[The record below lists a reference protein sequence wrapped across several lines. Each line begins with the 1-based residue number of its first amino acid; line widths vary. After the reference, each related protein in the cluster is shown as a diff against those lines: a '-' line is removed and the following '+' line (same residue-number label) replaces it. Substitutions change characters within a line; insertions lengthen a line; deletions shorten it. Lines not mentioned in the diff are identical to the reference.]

1 VPASYPLYNYTPPA
15 SFIPHSA
22 IRIPHSK
29 IMLTLRD
36 LSYAHEDGAP
46 LLDRLDFTF
55 RPHRHGLVGANG
67 AGKSTLARLLA
78 GQLAPTGGAV
88 TKPAG
93 LRVRYLPQDEPRA
106 AITGDADATVAD
118 ALEDFWAGLDA
129 PLPDC
134 ARAWLDS
141 LPDERALRDLS
152 GGEWL
157 KLRLLR
163 LLANPGAHGDDFLIL
178 DEPSNHLDAAGRAI
192 LVTLLRAWAGRG
204 LVIIT
209 HDRQFLHHVDEIVE
223 LTPRGL
229 RGFTGAF
236 PEYWE
241 QRQHTRALQSE
252 QLRQARRDQK
262 HAGQQRREQ
271 LAAQQTRMN
280 QAARRAFAAGLP
292 RIIRNA
298 RKREAQA
305 TLGKL
310 HRDTGAAVAGAGARL
325 RDALDALDRD
335 PFLRL
340 DFASAAPPAGQIHFA
355 ARDLNLRFLNAPA
368 PLWPAPL
375 NFTMTGSER
384 WRIHGPNGAGKSTL
398 LAALLGRAAR
408 DHAPQAPGPCG
419 LSGMGDPPMRRR
431 VASSAGKMP
440 ALPAARA
447 PGPHDDA
454 PASPAGTDLSLPA
467 SSSSPI
473 TPEDSWR
480 KNKEKE
486 ERERFPGRP
495 LTATSPAAATS
506 FELIGHLR
514 RSERPLHHLD
524 QHQTLLRDDQ
534 SILDQLAPCT
544 RFTPVQLRNE
554 LAFYGF
560 TGARVTQPVGTL
572 SGGERMRAALA
583 RLFLAGSIP
592 QAILLD
598 EPTNHLDFQS
608 QELLEHALKNYRGL
622 LVLATHDTAFAAAL
636 AITNELV
643 LTSI

>member
-1 VPASYPLYNYTPPA
+1 
-15 SFIPHSA
+15 
-22 IRIPHSK
+22 
-29 IMLTLRD
+29 MLTLHD
-36 LSYAHEDGAP
+36 LSYDHEDGAP

-67 AGKSTLARLLA
+67 VGKSTLARLLA
-78 GQLAPTGGAV
+78 GQLSPTRGTIA
-88 TKPAG
+88 KPAR
-93 LRVRYLPQDEPRA
+93 LSVRYLPQDEPRA
-106 AITGDADATVAD
+106 AITGSAAATVAD

-134 ARAWLDS
+134 ARAWLDA
-141 LPDERALRDLS
+141 LPDGRALRDLS

-178 DEPSNHLDAAGRAI
+178 DEPSNHLDADGRAI

-209 HDRQFLHHVDEIVE
+209 HDRQLLHHVDEIVE

-229 RGFTGAF
+229 RSFTGAF
-236 PEYWE
+236 PAYWE
-241 QRQHTRALQSE
+241 QRRHTRALQSE
-252 QLRQARRDQK
+252 QLRQARRDKK
-262 HAGQQRREQ
+262 HAEQQRREQ
-271 LAAQQTRMN
+271 LAAQETRMR
-280 QAARRAFAAGLP
+280 QAARNASGGGIP
-292 RIIRNA
+292 RIIAGA

-310 HRDTGAAVAGAGARL
+310 HHVTDDALAEAGARL
-325 RDALDALDRD
+325 REAADTLDRD

-340 DFASAAPPAGQIHFA
+340 DFASAAPAAGQIFFA
-355 ARDLNLRFLNAPA
+355 ARDLNLRFLNALA

-375 NFTMTGSER
+375 NFTMAGSER
-384 WRIHGPNGAGKSTL
+384 WRIHGPNGSGKSTL
-398 LAALLGRAAR
+398 LAALLGRMAR
-408 DHAPQAPGPCG
+408 DDGNKD
-419 LSGMGDPPMRRR
+419 L
-431 VASSAGKMP
+431 P
-440 ALPAARA
+440 ATQPAAR
-447 PGPHDDA
+447 
-454 PASPAGTDLSLPA
+454 
-467 SSSSPI
+467 
-473 TPEDSWR
+473 PE
-480 KNKEKE
+480 
-486 ERERFPGRP
+486 
-495 LTATSPAAATS
+495 LHPAAHADKFRASATVCHVRAPFS
-506 FELIGHLR
+506 ASAATFELTGELR

-524 QHQTLLRDDQ
+524 QHQTLLRDGQ
-534 SILDQLAPCT
+534 SILDQLAPHT

-560 TGARVTQPVGTL
+560 TGARVAQPVGTL

-583 RLFLAGSIP
+583 RLFLAESIP

-622 LVLATHDTAFAAAL
+622 LVLATHDTAFADAL
-636 AITNELV
+636 AITHELA
-643 LTSI
+643 LAAAPSP

>member
-1 VPASYPLYNYTPPA
+1 
-15 SFIPHSA
+15 
-22 IRIPHSK
+22 
-29 IMLTLRD
+29 MLTLHD
-36 LSYAHEDGAP
+36 LSYDHEDGAP
-46 LLDRLDFTF
+46 LLDRLNFTF

-67 AGKSTLARLLA
+67 VGKSTLARLLA
-78 GQLAPTGGAV
+78 GQLAPTRGAIA
-88 TKPAG
+88 KPAR
-93 LRVRYLPQDEPRA
+93 LTVRYLPQDEPRA
-106 AITGDADATVAD
+106 AITGGAGATVAD

-141 LPDERALRDLS
+141 LPDGRALRDLS

-178 DEPSNHLDAAGRAI
+178 DEPSNHLDADGRAI

-209 HDRQFLHHVDEIVE
+209 HDRQLLHHVDEIVE

-241 QRQHTRALQSE
+241 QRRHARALQSE

-262 HAGQQRREQ
+262 HAERQRHEQ
-271 LAAQQTRMN
+271 LAAQETRMR
-280 QAARRAFAAGLP
+280 QAARNAFAAGLP

-310 HRDTGAAVAGAGARL
+310 DAGTGDALAGAGARL
-325 RDALDALDRD
+325 REAIDALDRD

-340 DFASAAPPAGQIHFA
+340 DFASAAPAAGQIFFA
-355 ARDLNLRFLNAPA
+355 ARDLNLRFTAAPA
-368 PLWPAPL
+368 PLWAAPL
-375 NFTMTGSER
+375 NFTMAGSER
-384 WRIHGPNGAGKSTL
+384 WRIHGPNGSGKSTL
-398 LAALLGRAAR
+398 LAALLGRTAR
-408 DHAPQAPGPCG
+408 D
-419 LSGMGDPPMRRR
+419 
-431 VASSAGKMP
+431 
-440 ALPAARA
+440 
-447 PGPHDDA
+447 DDA
-454 PASPAGTDLSLPA
+454 ISAAAGA
-467 SSSSPI
+467 AV
-473 TPEDSWR
+473 
-480 KNKEKE
+480 N
-486 ERERFPGRP
+486 
-495 LTATSPAAATS
+495 AAAT
-506 FELIGHLR
+506 FELTGGLR

-534 SILDQLAPCT
+534 SILDQLAPHT

-560 TGARVTQPVGTL
+560 TGARVAQPVGTL

-583 RLFLAGSIP
+583 RLFLAESIP

-622 LVLATHDTAFAAAL
+622 LVLATHDTAFADAL
-636 AITNELV
+636 AITHELA
-643 LTSI
+643 LA

>member
-1 VPASYPLYNYTPPA
+1 
-15 SFIPHSA
+15 
-22 IRIPHSK
+22 
-29 IMLTLRD
+29 MLTLHD
-36 LSYAHEDGAP
+36 LSYDHEDGAP
-46 LLDRLDFTF
+46 LFDRLNFTF

-67 AGKSTLARLLA
+67 IGKSTLARLLA
-78 GQLAPTGGAV
+78 GQLAPTRGTIA
-88 TKPAG
+88 KPSR
-93 LRVRYLPQDEPRA
+93 LSVRYLPQDEPRS
-106 AITGDADATVAD
+106 AITGGGGTTVAD

-178 DEPSNHLDAAGRAI
+178 DEPSNHLDSAGRGI

-209 HDRQFLHHVDEIVE
+209 HDRQLLHHVDEIVE

-229 RGFTGAF
+229 HGFTGAF

-241 QRQHTRALQSE
+241 QRRHARELQAG
-252 QLRQARRDQK
+252 QLRQARRDKK
-262 HAGQQRREQ
+262 HAEQQRREK
-271 LAAQQTRMN
+271 LAGQEARMR
-280 QAARRAFAAGLP
+280 QGARNASAAGLP
-292 RIIRNA
+292 RIIA
-298 RKREAQA
+298 GGRKRAAQA

-310 HRDTGAAVAGAGARL
+310 NNTATGALADADAHL
-325 RDALDALDRD
+325 REAIDALDRD

-340 DFASAAPPAGQIHFA
+340 DFASAAPAAGQIFFT
-355 ARDLNLRFLNAPA
+355 ARDLNVRFSTAPA

-375 NFTMTGSER
+375 NFTMAGSER
-384 WRIHGPNGAGKSTL
+384 WRVHGPNGSGKSTL
-398 LAALLGRAAR
+398 LAILLGRATR
-408 DHAPQAPGPCG
+408 DHAARASCPWTAK
-419 LSGMGDPPMRRR
+419 PPN
-431 VASSAGKMP
+431 VARASCPWTAKPPS
-440 ALPAARA
+440 AARA
-447 PGPHDDA
+447 SSPCDDA
-454 PASPAGTDLSLPA
+454 PASPAGMNLSPP
-467 SSSSPI
+467 SSSFSPI
-473 TPEDSWR
+473 APEDSWR
-480 KNKEKE
+480 KNKENE
-486 ERERFPGRP
+486 EREKFSGQPLNPDSAALPASAARNLFPTFSQCNNP
-495 LTATSPAAATS
+495 DSAASPASAAPSPPAATL
-506 FELIGHLR
+506 ELTGHLR

-560 TGARVTQPVGTL
+560 TGARVAQPVGTL

-583 RLFLAGSIP
+583 RLFLAESIP

-622 LVLATHDTAFAAAL
+622 LVLATHDTAFAATL
-636 AITNELV
+636 AITNELT
-643 LTSI
+643 LAPA

>member
-1 VPASYPLYNYTPPA
+1 
-15 SFIPHSA
+15 
-22 IRIPHSK
+22 
-29 IMLTLRD
+29 MLTLHD
-36 LSYAHEDGAP
+36 LSYDHEDGAP
-46 LLDRLDFTF
+46 LFDRLNFTF
-55 RPHRHGLVGANG
+55 RAHRHGLVGANG

-78 GQLAPTGGAV
+78 GQLAPTRGTI
-88 TKPAG
+88 TKPAR
-93 LRVRYLPQDEPRA
+93 LSVRYLPQDEPRA
-106 AITGDADATVAD
+106 AITAAGGAAGAVAGATSAATTATANAAAATSATATATADAITAATAAASAAATVAD

-178 DEPSNHLDAAGRAI
+178 DEPSNHLDAGGRAI

-209 HDRQFLHHVDEIVE
+209 HDRQLLHHVDEIVE

-229 RGFTGAF
+229 RGFPGAF

-241 QRQHTRALQSE
+241 QRRHARALQSE
-252 QLRQARRDQK
+252 QLRQARRDKK
-262 HAGQQRREQ
+262 HAERQHREK
-271 LAAQQTRMN
+271 LAAQEARMR
-280 QAARRAFAAGLP
+280 QAARNAFAAGLP

-310 HRDTGAAVAGAGARL
+310 DRAASGADAAAGERL
-325 RDALDALDRD
+325 REAIDALDRD

-340 DFASAAPPAGQIHFA
+340 DFASAAPAAGQVFFA
-355 ARDLNLRFLNAPA
+355 ARDLNIRFTGAPA

-375 NFTMTGSER
+375 DFTMSGSER
-384 WRIHGPNGAGKSTL
+384 WRIHGPNGSGKSTL
-398 LAALLGRAAR
+398 LAALLGRTARDGGGGNAAR
-408 DHAPQAPGPCG
+408 DD
-419 LSGMGDPPMRRR
+419 SGNNG
-431 VASSAGKMP
+431 
-440 ALPAARA
+440 ARD
-447 PGPHDDA
+447 GGGNNGA
-454 PASPAGTDLSLPA
+454 PAIPPVSPPVSRPA
-467 SSSSPI
+467 
-473 TPEDSWR
+473 TP
-480 KNKEKE
+480 
-486 ERERFPGRP
+486 
-495 LTATSPAAATS
+495 PAAA
-506 FELIGHLR
+506 FELTGELR
-514 RSERPLHHLD
+514 CSARPLHHLD

-534 SILDQLAPCT
+534 SLLDQLAPHT
-544 RFTPVQLRNE
+544 RFTPAQLRNE

-560 TGARVTQPVGTL
+560 TGARVAQPAGTL

-608 QELLEHALKNYRGL
+608 QELLGHALKNYRGL
-622 LVLATHDTAFAAAL
+622 LVLATHDTAFAASL
-636 AITNELV
+636 AITHEL
-643 LTSI
+643 LLASAPPSQDRPAFANL